1 MSYRF
6 MRVLVMFDL
15 PVQTSD
21 EQKQYRYFRKY
32 LISSGFMMMQ
42 ESIYCKLAL
51 NQGAA
56 MHIANAVKRNK
67 PKSGLVQILTVT
79 EKQFS
84 KMEFLVGKPDKEVID
99 TDERLVIL

>member
-1 MSYRF
+1 
-6 MRVLVMFDL
+6 MRILVMFDL

-21 EQKQYRYFRKY
+21 DQKQYRYFRKY
-32 LISSGFMMMQ
+32 LISNGFMMMQ
-42 ESIYCKLAL
+42 ETIYCKLAL

-56 MHIANAVKRNK
+56 MHIVNAVKKNK

-84 KMEFLVGKPDKEVID
+84 KMEIIVGELSSDVVDSDMRVLV
-99 TDERLVIL
+99 L